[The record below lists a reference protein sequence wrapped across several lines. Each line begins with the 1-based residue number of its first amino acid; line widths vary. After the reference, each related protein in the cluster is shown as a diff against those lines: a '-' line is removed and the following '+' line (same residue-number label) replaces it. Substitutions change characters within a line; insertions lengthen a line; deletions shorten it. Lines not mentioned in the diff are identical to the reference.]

1 MIPLYYSMKQGKLQG
16 GVSNLPNKK
25 GFAEKIEK
33 CLEVRLVMWYNK
45 YSVRQDSVLVLIAS
59 VD

>member
-1 MIPLYYSMKQGKLQG
+1 MKQGKLQG
-16 GVSNLPNKK
+16 GFSNLPNKK

-33 CLEVRLVMWYNK
+33 CLEVLLVMWYNK